1 MTFRLRSLVAAL
13 TIVALLFSAFWATGF
28 DALSDTLK
36 ADTLVLEQHA
46 HDVDYSQPQADTHN
60 KTFPEQ
66 SCNHGCHVAVHLL
79 GLFETQTSAVSL
91 PVLKRVAS
99 FEGDSVIDNPFLQG
113 PFRPPLALP
122 LA

>member
-1 MTFRLRSLVAAL
+1 MILRFRALVAIF
-13 TIVALLFSAFWATGF
+13 TIVTLLFSAFWATGS

-36 ADTLVLEQHA
+36 AETIVLEQHA
-46 HDVDYSQPQADTHN
+46 HDVGYSQSQVDTHS

-79 GLFETQTSAVSL
+79 GLFENRSSTISL

-99 FEGDSVIDNPFLQG
+99 FDGDPAIDNPFLQG